1 MNILR
6 TAMIGNAVFSSLSAM
21 GFLFLKDTIAA
32 GTNIPAMVLELI
44 GLGLFG
50 FAALLLYGILGAR
63 QKTVGTLAIWL
74 DWAWVIGSALAS
86 LLPLTSN
93 GRIGIAVI
101 AVLVAG
107 FALWQQ
113 RGIAAIGRA

>member
-1 MNILR
+1 MNTLQN
-6 TAMIGNAVFSSLSAM
+6 AMLGNALFSSLSAM
-21 GFLFLKDTIAA
+21 GFLLFKNTIATS
-32 GTNIPAMVLELI
+32 TNIPAMVLELI
-44 GLGLFG
+44 GLSLLG
-50 FAALLLYGILGAR
+50 FAALMLYGIFGAR
-63 QKTVGTLAIWL
+63 QKTVGLWAVWL
-74 DWAWVIGSALAS
+74 DWAWVIGSALAL

-113 RGIAAIGRA
+113 RGIATIGRA